1 MYVNVPVYNTLGV
14 VYTDSLLSINTICM
28 FSFVLAGDDMVI
40 YQNGQS
46 CTDTT
51 KGSRL
56 FTDGNFVSTLHVYV
70 AAIRRC

>member
-14 VYTDSLLSINTICM
+14 VYTDSILSTNTICM
-28 FSFVLAGDDMVI
+28 FSLVLAGDNMVI
-40 YQNGQS
+40 YQHGQS
-46 CTDTT
+46 CIDTA
-51 KGSRL
+51 KGSRV